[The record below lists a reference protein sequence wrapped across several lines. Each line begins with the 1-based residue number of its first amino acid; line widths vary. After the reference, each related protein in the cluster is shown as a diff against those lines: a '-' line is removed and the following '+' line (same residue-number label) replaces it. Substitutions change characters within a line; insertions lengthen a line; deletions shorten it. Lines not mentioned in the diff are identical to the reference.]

1 MPLMQ
6 LKIDENSV
14 ANINKQF
21 LEIEKNLQS
30 MADSNYINLKINAN
44 DLNSGLSSANTNIK
58 NVTTSTQ
65 SFGSEIGN
73 VVKRSLEWTAALV
86 GIRSAVEEINKGLN
100 FMTNLDTSISNI
112 AMITGKSKDDLQQY
126 ADSWNQTAID
136 MKTTTNEVIN
146 AEEEYLRAGKSIDEA
161 NKFTETNIKLA
172 RVSDNTNK
180 ETADNLIKL
189 SNAYNLDAEGV
200 EKYANKVSYL
210 DSATATS
217 SKDLLTSSTY
227 MAGVAKQTGMSMD
240 FMLASLATI
249 QERSKQAPESIAR
262 NYRSM
267 LENMVKVTKDGGA
280 ELSQLEGVL
289 NKHGVAIR
297 KNAREFKSSEEILK
311 EVMSQ
316 YDKWD
321 SVTKAQVSNLLAG
334 KNAMEVF
341 NDLMQNQTRVQEN
354 YNNAL
359 GATNNLDEKYK
370 EHLNST
376 QGSMNELK
384 ATTEKMWMS
393 FYKSSAINGAIKG
406 LTSVVTV
413 LGRTT
418 SSLGSMKTVILT
430 LTTAI
435 ILLNSK
441 AIGGLI
447 TDLTAMCAGET
458 IATSATL
465 TLSIA
470 VEALGTAIKT
480 VLMNPVTWIVAGC
493 VGVVAG
499 IIAVSNHQQKLKEQT
514 DSLTTSYKNLTTAMK
529 ENNTESMNT
538 ETESL
543 KKEQNS
549 LQSLL
554 QQKQDLENQI
564 KNYQKSP
571 IDTLSTGYS
580 DLQTALDNVNK
591 KLQEQEKVLNNAGI
605 AFNTTTGKIDALTQ
619 AQLQLQN
626 NKTAEK
632 IKEETEEEV
641 KNKESILNLA
651 NEYSS
656 LNDVENKNATQKER
670 MSQLTQELSGKIDG
684 LVISKDKDDN
694 ATIKNVSYLQDEI
707 KALNTDKDT
716 IQTLMNVKLTNAKAT
731 SQIMVN
737 GHKLTYDTIK
747 SNIEAYEAE
756 AKALDA
762 LAAKKQGAFGNSSG
776 KIAMMDDNGNVVTI
790 NDRVAQLHQG
800 VQEFK
805 EALNTLDNIYSVS
818 TNTGITTPTP
828 DKSGYTPEDT
838 PKDSTKSK
846 SSTESYSTTT
856 EIDTYKTAMSTLT
869 DEITRQEK
877 SFDTLTASAKRYSEA
892 KDYANA
898 IKTEN
903 TLLTEQE
910 KHLTYLNDQ
919 SLKSAQH
926 IQSQLVSGLSK
937 YGIKT
942 TGLTDSEID
951 AEYNKIYGK
960 TVNFG
965 TGDAAKKE
973 KDAYDKQAALV
984 KKWIEDYKTAGDTI
998 DTIKTKISSMN
1009 DTIAETKKNID
1020 SYNLSSI
1027 TKGYSD
1033 SITKLDDKISDL
1045 DLDAK
1050 KLMDTDYAG
1059 KAENTKEKISAIN
1072 EEYNETNSL
1081 LIKLKATTALTTEGQ
1096 EALTSK
1102 IEDTTD
1108 KLKNYKSE
1116 IIDAQSTL
1124 KSELLSQ
1131 IDTILEKAIYGGQ
1144 TQQEYE
1150 DEMDGKIAKLNKELD
1165 AIEKT
1170 NTAEEEKEASLKR
1183 QNELLKLQK
1192 ELTETEADKNVRVY
1206 TGTGSDHG
1214 WEYQADA
1221 KKVAEYQEQIKDK
1234 QDEINEAKKEAE
1246 TKAEKE
1252 SIQSQIT
1259 YYEKQKEIREKA
1271 FSRIKS
1277 ELSTNFDINNPD
1289 SINGIISTGL
1299 EAVNIS
1305 YGNSSSALIK
1315 KITTNIGNVKDQIAD
1330 LLATYQN
1337 AMNSISLSSLNS
1349 KISSSVSSASSVV
1362 SNYGSGSAKG
1372 AVIGTTLGGATGGAI
1387 GSVIGGIGSAIGH
1400 LLGFA
1405 NGTDNAPEGLA
1416 KVDENGTELR
1426 VLNSGDGILT
1436 ADVTKNLSLL
1446 GKLAPEMIDYDKV
1459 IANSIYRFNNT
1470 VQPDYSKT
1478 INNNNA
1484 NSNSK
1489 VEYNINVEKVETQ
1502 NVDGFISQLKNYAKF
1517 A

>member
-6 LKIDENSV
+6 LKIDENSI

-30 MADSNYINLKINAN
+30 TADSNYINLKINAN

-73 VVKRSLEWTAALV
+73 VVKRSLEWSAALIGIHSALQEV
-86 GIRSAVEEINKGLN
+86 GNGISFI
-100 FMTNLDTSISNI
+100 TDLDTKISDI
-112 AMITGKSKDDLQQY
+112 AMITGKSKDSLQEY
-126 ADSWNQTAID
+126 AKAWNQTAIN
-136 MKTTTNEVIN
+136 MKTTTNTVVDSN
-146 AEEEYLRAGKSIDEA
+146 EEFMRAGKSIDES
-161 NKFTETNIKLA
+161 NKLTETNIKLSRISGEQSGQMA
-172 RVSDNTNK
+172 EDLV
-180 ETADNLIKL
+180 KL
-189 SNAYNLDAEGV
+189 SNAYSLNSDQV

-210 DSATATS
+210 DSATAAS
-217 SKDLLTSSTY
+217 SKGINSATIY
-227 MAGVAKQTGMSMD
+227 AAQAAQQTGTSLSFLMSMV
-240 FMLASLATI
+240 TTV
-249 QERSKQAPESIAR
+249 EENSK
-262 NYRSM
+262 
-267 LENMVKVTKDGGA
+267 KGA
-280 ELSQLEGVL
+280 EAIGRSFKSMFLNMEKIQQTDTKAPMSDLEKSL
-289 NKHGVAIR
+289 NKQGIALRENEHQWR
-297 KNAREFKSSEEILK
+297 KSEDVIK
-311 EVMSQ
+311 DIMKAWSG
-316 YDKWD
+316 WD
-321 SVTKAQVSNLLAG
+321 SVTKSIVTQYIAG
-334 KNAMEVF
+334 KNQAEEFMTIM
-341 NDLMQNQTRVQEN
+341 NKSARVQEN

-458 IATSATL
+458 IATSATV

-514 DSLTTSYKNLTTAMK
+514 DSLATSFNNLTTAMK

-605 AFNTTTGKIDALTQ
+605 EYDSNTGKIKKLVEAK
-619 AQLQLQN
+619 LQLEAN
-626 NKTAEK
+626 SDIANINAEADSLV
-632 IKEETEEEV
+632 KED
-641 KNKESILNLA
+641 NYIINLI
-651 NEYSS
+651 NEYKNLSS
-656 LNDVENKNATQKER
+656 EGNKSAKVKMR
-670 MSQLTQELSGKIDG
+670 LSQISQELSANMKG
-684 LVISKDKDDN
+684 LVLVTDSEGN
-694 ATIKNVSYLQDEI
+694 VTIKNTNLIDKEIKMRQSDITSVNANKDAKLNAERDVYSAQVMETNITYNEIVKRIAMYKEEADALQALADAQAIKASSADNEQDYYLQSHKYQAMYENAQSSRDKLSVFESAKTKI
-707 KALNTDKDT
+707 DAIFNSGTSNNNATD
-716 IQTLMNVKLTNAKAT
+716 
-731 SQIMVN
+731 
-737 GHKLTYDTIK
+737 
-747 SNIEAYEAE
+747 
-756 AKALDA
+756 
-762 LAAKKQGAFGNSSG
+762 
-776 KIAMMDDNGNVVTI
+776 
-790 NDRVAQLHQG
+790 
-800 VQEFK
+800 
-805 EALNTLDNIYSVS
+805 
-818 TNTGITTPTP
+818 TPTP
-828 DKSGYTPEDT
+828 DKSGYTPEST
-838 PKDSTKSK
+838 PKDSTKSDK
-846 SSTESYSTTT
+846 SSSSTESYSTTT

-910 KHLTYLNDQ
+910 KHITYLEQQ

-926 IQSQLVSGLSK
+926 IQSQLASDLSK

-965 TGDAAKKE
+965 TGDAAKKQ

-984 KKWIEDYKTAGDTI
+984 KKWIEDYKTAGTTI
-998 DTIKTKISSMN
+998 DTVKTKISSMN
-1009 DTIAETKKNID
+1009 DTIAETKKNLD

-1059 KAENTKEKISAIN
+1059 KAENTKEKISATN
-1072 EEYNETNSL
+1072 EELQKSVDVLN
-1081 LIKLKATTALTTEGQ
+1081 KLKATTALTAEGQ
-1096 EALTSK
+1096 ANLNTQ
-1102 IEDTTD
+1102 IEDATD
-1108 KLKNYKSE
+1108 KVRTYQSSIADL
-1116 IIDAQSTL
+1116 QSTL
-1124 KSELLSQ
+1124 KSDIMSQ
-1131 IDTILEKAIYGGQ
+1131 IDKVLESAIYGGQ

-1150 DEMDGKIAKLNKELD
+1150 DEIDGKIAKLNKELD
-1165 AIEKT
+1165 AIEKI

-1252 SIQSQIT
+1252 SLQSQIT

-1315 KITTNIGNVKDQIAD
+1315 KITINIGNVKDQIAD
-1330 LLATYQN
+1330 LLTTYQN
-1337 AMNSISLSSLNS
+1337 AMNSISLNSLNS
-1349 KISSSVSSASSVV
+1349 KISSSISSATSS
-1362 SNYGSGSAKG
+1362 YGSGSHKG

-1387 GSVIGGIGSAIGH
+1387 GSIIGGVGSAIGH

-1405 NGTDNAPEGLA
+1405 NGGETPDDIPDNGGVAILHKKE
-1416 KVDENGTELR
+1416 R
-1426 VLNSGDGILT
+1426 VLTSEQTESFNKFVNYL
-1436 ADVTKNLSLL
+1436 
-1446 GKLAPEMIDYDKV
+1446 PDYDKI
-1459 IANSIYRFNNT
+1459 IANSLYHPNNIL
-1470 VQPDYSKT
+1470 QPDYSRT

-1489 VEYNINVEKVETQ
+1489 VEYNIHVDKVETQ
-1502 NVDGFISQLKNYAKF
+1502 NVDGFVSQLKNYAKF